1 MAAASPRAPASPRPP
16 GLGPRTHSPVTN
28 NIRQGES
35 GRVRQRHL
43 AQLSSADQKQR
54 SGGTSVTSRANSSRA
69 DVQAAYEALY
79 YEGGFDTK
87 EDADDMVSAS
97 LKRRFRAASYRLG
110 GQDWEF
116 LFSTCALSLRRA
128 LAALRAADSAP
139 AARRRSEWGR
149 RAVVRGIPARH
160 APRCRDHSG
169 HPLGQPAPRHV
180 RANWCAPPP
189 TGAALVTLTLPRAD
203 RPPSGILA
211 QRPTATVCPLCHR
224 TPGPRRAG

>member
-1 MAAASPRAPASPRPP
+1 MPLFSQYAWPARWIAACISGFSSRGNTRKPSARNFCTWPSSSSSGMAAASPRAPASPRPS

-87 EDADDMVSAS
+87 EDADDMVRAHCCAS
-97 LKRRFRAASYRLG
+97 S
-110 GQDWEF
+110 
-116 LFSTCALSLRRA
+116 
-128 LAALRAADSAP
+128 
-139 AARRRSEWGR
+139 
-149 RAVVRGIPARH
+149 
-160 APRCRDHSG
+160 
-169 HPLGQPAPRHV
+169 
-180 RANWCAPPP
+180 
-189 TGAALVTLTLPRAD
+189 
-203 RPPSGILA
+203 
-211 QRPTATVCPLCHR
+211 
-224 TPGPRRAG
+224 

>member
-1 MAAASPRAPASPRPP
+1 MAAASPRAPASPRPS

-28 NIRQGES
+28 NIRQRES

-43 AQLSSADQKQR
+43 AQLSSPDQKQR
-54 SGGTSVTSRANSSRA
+54 SGGTSFTRSRANSSRA

-139 AARRRSEWGR
+139 RCLQTIGMGTAGCRSRSSCTPRGATLGSLRAPSRTASSSTCSSASVRPAAYRRR
-149 RAVVRGIPARH
+149 ARH
-160 APRCRDHSG
+160 SDATFAPIA
-169 HPLGQPAPRHV
+169 HPRGSLRSA
-180 RANWCAPPP
+180 
-189 TGAALVTLTLPRAD
+189 
-203 RPPSGILA
+203 
-211 QRPTATVCPLCHR
+211 
-224 TPGPRRAG
+224 